1 MMLLSIEYEEEA
13 VFPQYQN
20 NNFGHILAWNLD
32 LKAFQP
38 VLAVIFHVES
48 EFAVQNAR
56 FKRPEA

>member
-1 MMLLSIEYEEEA
+1 M
-13 VFPQYQN
+13 
-20 NNFGHILAWNLD
+20 FGHILAWNPD

-38 VLAVIFHVES
+38 VLGVIFHVES